1 MWIALLKSAYLNC
14 LGSKFQL
21 KLTILI
27 FWTKF
32 AHKGFQIQVTFT
44 QGYSMF
50 SEYHGRNITFTAFF
64 RILRYHYYFNVSS
77 PKGRRVSKQ
86 ICISLTRVKLY
97 ENNYVSKKYTHLTS
111 LKVYSVSPK
120 SYAVYHHRNFFFFD
134 AILTTTNIESSK
146 DLIELLFEL
155 MHTFLNL

>member
-44 QGYSMF
+44 KGYSMF

-97 ENNYVSKKYTHLTS
+97 ENNYVSKKYTILPHWKYTQSHQNLMQFTII
-111 LKVYSVSPK
+111 
-120 SYAVYHHRNFFFFD
+120 
-134 AILTTTNIESSK
+134 AI
-146 DLIELLFEL
+146 FVCL
-155 MHTFLNL
+155 MPF